1 MQISRLPALTGWRW
15 VIEGFRIL
23 GRQPVALLS
32 ITFINLMLM
41 GLSLVVPLVGSMGP
55 LLLTPAFMVGMMRA
69 ARMADAGQNPSPLV
83 LFSGFKEQQGRAWRP
98 LLILGVINAVTTMI
112 ALSAATMAGGEL
124 LVEMA
129 TGRISPADPRAAD
142 APLGWAALVFLVI
155 YLPVQLA
162 TWYAP
167 MFIAW
172 DGIPLTKAMFF
183 SIAAILRNK
192 AAFLIYAG
200 GWFLV
205 ALVGMLVLRIV
216 QGLIGGSPMLMTLVL
231 YPVWLGGLAAVYC
244 SFWAT
249 YRDAVDHT
257 GSSRATDSASHL
269 TP

>member
-1 MQISRLPALTGWRW
+1 MQISRLPAMTGWRW
-15 VIEGFRIL
+15 VIESFRVL
-23 GRQPVALLS
+23 AKQPIALLS

-41 GLSLVVPLVGSMGP
+41 GLSLVIPLIGSVGP
-55 LLLTPAFMVGMMRA
+55 LLLTPVLMVGMIRA
-69 ARMADAGQNPSPLV
+69 ARMADAGQNPSPFV
-83 LFSGFKEQQGRAWRP
+83 LFSGFKDQQGRAWKP
-98 LLILGVINAVTTMI
+98 LLGLGLINAAATML

-124 LVEMA
+124 LMELA
-129 TGRISPADPRAAD
+129 TGKIGPNDPRAAE
-142 APLGWAALVFLVI
+142 APIGWAALVFLII

-172 DGIPLTKAMFF
+172 DNVPLAKSMFF

-192 AAFLIYAG
+192 AAFLVYAA

-205 ALVGMLVLRIV
+205 AFVGMLVVRII

-231 YPVWLGGLAAVYC
+231 YPVWLGALAAVYC
-244 SFWAT
+244 SFWVT

-257 GSSRATDSASHL
+257 GSSRATESASHL

>member
-23 GRQPVALLS
+23 LKQPVALLS

-41 GLSLVVPLVGSMGP
+41 GLSLVIPVLGTVGP
-55 LLLTPAFMVGMMRA
+55 LLLTPLFMVGMMRA
-69 ARMADAGQNPSPLV
+69 ARMADGGQNPSPMV
-83 LFSGFKEQQGRAWRP
+83 LFSGFKDQQGRAWRP
-98 LLILGVINAVTTMI
+98 LLALGVINAVATML
-112 ALSAATMAGGEL
+112 ALAAATLAGGEL
-124 LVEMA
+124 LMEIA
-129 TGRISPADPRAAD
+129 TGRIGPNDPRAAE

-172 DGIPLTKAMFF
+172 DGVSLGKSMFF

-192 AAFLIYAG
+192 AAFLVYAA

-205 ALVGMLVLRIV
+205 ALTGMLTIRIV
-216 QGLIGGSPMLMTLVL
+216 QGLLGGSPLLMTLIL
-231 YPVWLGGLAAVYC
+231 YPVWLGALAAVYC

-249 YRDAVDHT
+249 YRDAVDHS
-257 GSSRATDSASHL
+257 GGRPLS
-269 TP
+269 